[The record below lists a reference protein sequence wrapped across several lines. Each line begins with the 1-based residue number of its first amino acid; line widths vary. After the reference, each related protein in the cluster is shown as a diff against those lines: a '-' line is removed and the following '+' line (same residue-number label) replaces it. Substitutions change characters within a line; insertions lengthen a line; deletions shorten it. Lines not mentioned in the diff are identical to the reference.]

1 MTAIQQ
7 ALENRKVATWSL
19 DSLKADLAILEQE
32 ILVDKTEV
40 YHKYFGECL
49 EEGDE
54 LRANS
59 HSCEIMRAEVEG
71 ERKSCM
77 VTLYF
82 EQSYGSDCVNKIAT
96 SFYSTST
103 SSLFESNR
111 MITIGKVGMV
121 LVDFYDDILGDFNI
135 AIDRSK
141 EEYSKISSEVFRL
154 ERAERECIKEIEK
167 LEMDAYLEIARDGE
181 LCFDYSDAVAGSS
194 YSYYGKDNLP
204 RLWVRSNHE
213 VRSVVGMCIE
223 KLSASGKTATINLR
237 ILTSEFD
244 STTKEYKLTTLIRT
258 YEKVKLTAIQ
268 SMVKH
273 YQGDITS
280 FIA

>member
-7 ALENRKVATWSL
+7 ALENRKVTTWSL
-19 DSLKADLAILEQE
+19 DSLKADLAIVERE

-40 YHKYFGECL
+40 YQKYFGECL

-71 ERKSCM
+71 ERKNCM

-141 EEYSKISSEVFRL
+141 KEYCSIGSEVFRL
-154 ERAERECIKEIEK
+154 ERAQREATKEIEK

-181 LCFDYSDAVAGSS
+181 LCFDYSDAVAGHS
-194 YSYYGKDNLP
+194 YGKYDLP
-204 RLWVRSNHE
+204 RLWVRSNYE
-213 VRSVVGMCIE
+213 VNRVVGMCIE

-244 STTKEYKLTTLIRT
+244 STTEEFKLTTVIQT

-273 YQGDITS
+273 YQGVITS